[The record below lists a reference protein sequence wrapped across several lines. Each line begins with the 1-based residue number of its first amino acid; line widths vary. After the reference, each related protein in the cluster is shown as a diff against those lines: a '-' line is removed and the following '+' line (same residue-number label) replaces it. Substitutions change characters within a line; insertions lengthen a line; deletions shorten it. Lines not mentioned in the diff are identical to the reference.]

1 MPKAEFKLDLV
12 LLFDLR
18 PSCRTAL
25 DLMHEHCENFLKA
38 ALGYEGREELE
49 IKPENFRVKACGFA
63 PYRNNRGNWLF
74 DNPVVQET
82 DQLQAQLSNLKGST
96 SCVEEDGSILEALLS
111 VSSDTEIP
119 ARNLIAPSEGAYRQ
133 VLFFA
138 GQQQEG
144 FEAVASRRGMNPA
157 MLMELL
163 HKRRFN
169 LTGTIPE
176 ISGFWEMLATL
187 DRADIELGGI
197 NIWRSADSLV
207 KNRPSRR
214 GWILSRMRLKE
225 EMRDPSKLEIP
236 PL

>member
-1 MPKAEFKLDLV
+1 MIKAEFKVDLV

-18 PSCRTAL
+18 SSCRSAL

-38 ALGYEGREELE
+38 ARGNEGREELE

-74 DNPVVQET
+74 DNPFVQET

-96 SCVEEDGSILEALLS
+96 SCVEEEGSILEALLS
-111 VSSDTEIP
+111 VFCDAEIP
-119 ARNLIAPSEGAYRQ
+119 ARNPIAPSEGARQ
-133 VLFFA
+133 VCFFA

-176 ISGFWEMLATL
+176 ISGFWDMLATL
-187 DRADIELGGI
+187 DRADFELGGS
-197 NIWRSADSLV
+197 NIWRQV
-207 KNRPSRR
+207 
-214 GWILSRMRLKE
+214 
-225 EMRDPSKLEIP
+225 
-236 PL
+236 